1 VAFGLKCSIPNQE
14 DRAHVRKRLKFS
26 GIGIETPSEGVVNAV
41 VDGVKAVINAEQL
54 DAEQLDAEQLDAEQ
68 LDELK
73 RHTRR
78 GMRGGVQEGRS
89 AGGRSYGL

>member
-54 DAEQLDAEQLDAEQ
+54 DAEQLD
-68 LDELK
+68 ELK